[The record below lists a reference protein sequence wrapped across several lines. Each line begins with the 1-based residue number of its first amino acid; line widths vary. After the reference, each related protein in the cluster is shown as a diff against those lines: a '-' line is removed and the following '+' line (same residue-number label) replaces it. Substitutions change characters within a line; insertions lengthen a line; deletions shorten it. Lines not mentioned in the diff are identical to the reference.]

1 MRLILALALTFGINT
16 FAAQT
21 IACDQHKSQAGVESL
36 KGLYPS
42 DAYGKY
48 HAVVEQAKEI
58 SEIMPYWT
66 AESAKEYETKKLS
79 PEKSK
84 EILSTFQKIFPE
96 KLKVVAETIEGKNA
110 LLTIDSHEI
119 SKLDKEKLQELERI
133 AKATDSAL
141 KLDDKRVYKSNI
153 KGKISMRLENGIWK
167 VHTENFDSEFES
179 DPADA
184 KSDTESKSQK
194 S

>member
-1 MRLILALALTFGINT
+1 M
-16 FAAQT
+16 
-21 IACDQHKSQAGVESL
+21 
-36 KGLYPS
+36 
-42 DAYGKY
+42 
-48 HAVVEQAKEI
+48 
-58 SEIMPYWT
+58 
-66 AESAKEYETKKLS
+66 
-79 PEKSK
+79 
-84 EILSTFQKIFPE
+84 
-96 KLKVVAETIEGKNA
+96 VAETIEGNNA
-110 LLTIDSHEI
+110 LLTIESHEI